1 MYYAQLGC
9 AQPAGKQQQQQEQ
22 EQEQQQLSPAAFN
35 SISPCWW
42 WVLLSFTLPHSL
54 AHSLT
59 ALALSLALTRFAHTA
74 ALSLQI
80 WRRFRLAAM
89 ARGACSLRSA
99 HVNCGQRRRISGE
112 CECEYDE
119 CECIKRKQQVHVKC
133 ISMLIQLKSKSKAK
147 TKSIRLE

>member
-9 AQPAGKQQQQQEQ
+9 AQPAGKQQQQ
-22 EQEQQQLSPAAFN
+22 EQQQLSPAAFN
-35 SISPCWW
+35 SISPCL
-42 WVLLSFTLPHSL
+42 VVGSALFYSPSLTRSL

-112 CECEYDE
+112 CECECEYDE

-133 ISMLIQLKSKSKAK
+133 I
-147 TKSIRLE
+147 